1 MTSLSETEHEVVK
14 SHTLGKSLDHLLE
27 PLQDAERS
35 YSFISS
41 LDGTDDTPEQ
51 GYQKAVSLLL
61 SALID
66 TEAALVLQ
74 SRTSSHDIASELFAL
89 SVLVRKGDFSYN
101 YYRPLVKLVIQRNPK
116 ASDHHI
122 WSAILD
128 LISADSRTTP
138 PPRPIVAL
146 QQTPWLQN
154 TSSFANSTEYRKH
167 VDAALKEELGDLHAD
182 ILGFFEAFFG
192 NIAGLD
198 VAARAVLELVR
209 LAEAPGSALKIN
221 RRPLA
226 RPTRPLDGSIAARKL
241 DIGFVDD
248 LDATEGSRCGWSQ
261 ILIPGELKNDQKYD
275 GPSSAWLDLGRYAR
289 EV

>member
-1 MTSLSETEHEVVK
+1 MARKGLTRQRHRTDKKTMDRGSSSGKEAVLTRTRHEVVK

-138 PPRPIVAL
+138 PPRPILAL

-198 VAARAVLELVR
+198 VAARAVL
-209 LAEAPGSALKIN
+209 G
-221 RRPLA
+221 
-226 RPTRPLDGSIAARKL
+226 KL
-241 DIGFVDD
+241 
-248 LDATEGSRCGWSQ
+248 
-261 ILIPGELKNDQKYD
+261 
-275 GPSSAWLDLGRYAR
+275 
-289 EV
+289 